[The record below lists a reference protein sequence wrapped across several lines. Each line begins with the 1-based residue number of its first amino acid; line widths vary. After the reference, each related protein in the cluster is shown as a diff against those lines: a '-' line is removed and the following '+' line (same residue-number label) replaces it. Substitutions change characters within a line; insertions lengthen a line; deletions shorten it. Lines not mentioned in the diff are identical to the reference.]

1 MGFKS
6 TTKTQFY
13 AADMAGSIPQ
23 MIGPGISDPS

>member
-1 MGFKS
+1 MDFTS
-6 TTKTQFY
+6 IAEMQFY